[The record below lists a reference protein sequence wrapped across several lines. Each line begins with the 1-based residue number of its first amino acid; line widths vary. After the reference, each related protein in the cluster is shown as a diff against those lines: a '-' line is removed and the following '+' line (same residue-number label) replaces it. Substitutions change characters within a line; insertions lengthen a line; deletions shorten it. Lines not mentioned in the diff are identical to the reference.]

1 MMKHLLPICLC
12 GIAAT
17 TRLWGQAT
25 LTWDSS
31 TSTTGAQDGAG
42 TWNTSNTNWWTGTAN
57 TSFVSGDNVTFGAG
71 SGAAGSISVVAGGVT
86 SGNLVFNAAGSS
98 SYTFTGGGITGGALT
113 KNGTNGLR
121 FDNANSFTSVLINN
135 GPNTQSDGAIR
146 LGNANALG
154 TAPITFANT
163 GSMTGLYFLNG
174 FGLNTTMSNNIAFSS
189 TAGSNLTRLLLTGNI
204 GQTVTL
210 SGKLSGGVNTASIRI
225 DNTVASGQAVTR
237 LTNASSDVVASFWE
251 VWRGGLEVTSDGALG
266 NVNNALRLNV
276 GAAGD
281 PVGTGFRFGADNIT
295 LNASRAVTIADRT
308 NVNTQN
314 FVGSQIDGAI
324 TFTNTLVKKGSTIL
338 TLNGSASGVGAI
350 RIDEGTVRIGTGGTT
365 GAVGTGGVAF
375 NAAGTKLVVN
385 RSNAISV
392 EGNITGA
399 GSLEKNGAGQLTLSG
414 TGSNYSGGTTI
425 NAGGITI
432 GAAANI
438 GSGDIAFTG
447 VGTNLTLT
455 GTAITLANNISLPT
469 SGSGNVTLLTPNN
482 SSTVINGNIGGGGAN
497 TVLFF
502 QGGASGQNTGAL
514 TLNGNNTLQGTI
526 NVQRGPLILGNANA
540 AGSARILIDSNNPP
554 AGALQFGNSFT
565 LNNNITMQF
574 FASNPSQRLGV
585 ATGLTAGI
593 GGVISSAGG
602 AAGIEKVGNGTM
614 ILTNNNTYTGTTVVT
629 TGTLLVNGSNSSTA
643 LTTVAGGATL
653 GGTGAIAG
661 GVNVTGVLSPGAS
674 VESLSTG
681 ALTMNAGSTFL
692 YEASDNSST
701 GADLLVANGGLSLTG
716 VTLDLAGANLGLN
729 SWELG
734 DKLTL
739 ISYTGS
745 AISSGFTGF
754 DDDSVYIFGANQ
766 WLFDYNDTLPGDN
779 FLGEANGSFFV
790 TMTAVPEP
798 SAALLGG
805 LGMLALLRRRRIG

>member
-1 MMKHLLPICLC
+1 MKKRLAPFCFFLSLSPLPLV
-12 GIAAT
+12 A
-17 TRLWGQAT
+17 QAS
-25 LTWDSS
+25 LTWDSNTS
-31 TSTTGAQDGAG
+31 TSGAQDGAG
-42 TWNTSNTNWWTGTAN
+42 TWNTINTNWWTGAAN

-71 SGAAGSISVVAGGVT
+71 SGAAGSISVDAGGVT
-86 SGNLVFNAAGSS
+86 AGSLIFNSPGSS

-113 KNGTNGLR
+113 KNGTSGLR

-135 GPNTQSDGAIR
+135 GPNSQSDGAIR
-146 LGNANALG
+146 LGNASALG

-163 GSMTGLYFLNG
+163 GSMTGLYFLTG
-174 FGLNTTMSNNIAFSS
+174 FGLSTTMSNNITFSS
-189 TAGSNLTRLLLTGNI
+189 TAGSNLTRLLTTANI

-225 DNTVASGQAVTR
+225 DNTAASGEAVTR
-237 LTNASSDVVASFWE
+237 LTNPSNDVVVSFWE
-251 VWRGGLEVTSDGALG
+251 MWRGALEVTSDAALG

-295 LNASRAVTIADRT
+295 LNSSRAVTIADRT

-324 TFTNTLVKKGSTIL
+324 TFTNTLVKKGSTTL
-338 TLNGSASGVGAI
+338 TLNGSASGTGAI
-350 RIDEGTVRIGTGGTT
+350 RIDAGTVQIGTGGTT

-385 RSNAISV
+385 RSNAITLD
-392 EGNITGA
+392 GNITGL
-399 GSLEKNGAGQLTLSG
+399 GSLEKNGTGQLTLSG

-425 NAGGITI
+425 NTGGITI
-432 GAAANI
+432 GASASI
-438 GSGDIAFTG
+438 GSSNIAFTS

-455 GTAITLANNISLPT
+455 GTAMTLANNISVPT
-469 SGSGNVTLLTPNN
+469 SGSGNVTLVTPNN
-482 SSTVINGNIGGGGAN
+482 SSTVINGNISGGGAN

-540 AGSARILIDSNNPP
+540 AGSARILIDSNNNPS
-554 AGALQFGNSFT
+554 GSLQFGNSFT

-574 FASNPSQRLGV
+574 FGATPSQRLGV
-585 ATGLTAGI
+585 ATGLTGVIAGE
-593 GGVISSAGG
+593 ISSAGG
-602 AAGIEKVGNGTM
+602 ASGFEKVGAGTL
-614 ILTNNNTYTGTTVVT
+614 ILSNDNSYTGTTIVT
-629 TGTLLVNGSNSSTA
+629 AGSLLIHGSTSSTA

-653 GGTGAIAG
+653 GGTGSIAG
-661 GVNVTGVLSPGAS
+661 AVNVTGILSPGAS
-674 VESLSTG
+674 IQSLSTG
-681 ALTMNAGSTFL
+681 ALTMSVGSTFA
-692 YEASDNSST
+692 YEAADNSST
-701 GADLLVANGGLSLTG
+701 GADLLVANGTLNLTD
-716 VTLDLAGANLGLN
+716 VTLDLTGANLGLN
-729 SWELG
+729 TWAPG

-745 AISSGFTGF
+745 AISAGFASY
-754 DDDSVYIFGANQ
+754 DDDTVYTFGANQ
-766 WLFDYNDTLPGDN
+766 WLFDYNDLFAGN
-779 FLGEANGSFFV
+779 NYSSEANGDFFV
-790 TMTAVPEP
+790 TMTLIPEP
-798 SAALLGG
+798 STALLGG
-805 LGMLALLRRRRIG
+805 LGMLALLRRRRVG